1 MMKVRGYMNC
11 MVPAGDS
18 RGFSL
23 IELVITIVIFGLV
36 AYSFSLIQSHLNA
49 NSGKEILLTKSIVL
63 AEKKMEEAIAEGVSV
78 QSTGWNVEDELD
90 WRRTV
95 TVLRQSGSQPTLVE
109 VRVDVRKNDKIIY
122 SLFTH
127 IADRG

>member
-1 MMKVRGYMNC
+1 MKICNC
-11 MVPAGDS
+11 IGLTTPVKDN

-23 IELVITIVIFGLV
+23 IELVITIVIFGFV
-36 AYSFSLIQSHLNA
+36 AYSFSLIQSHINV
-49 NSGKEILLTKSIVL
+49 NSGREILLTKSMVL
-63 AEKKMEEAIAEGVSV
+63 TEKKMEESIAVGVSV
-78 QSTGWNVEDELD
+78 QSTGWNAVGELE

-109 VRVDVRKNDKIIY
+109 LRVDVRKNDKIIY

-127 IADRG
+127 IAD

>member
-1 MMKVRGYMNC
+1 MKICNYLNLTTPVR
-11 MVPAGDS
+11 DS

-23 IELVITIVIFGLV
+23 IELVITIVIFGFV

-78 QSTGWNVEDELD
+78 QSTDWNVEGGLE
-90 WRRTV
+90 WKRTIS
-95 TVLRQSGSQPTLVE
+95 VLRQSGSQPTLVE
-109 VRVDVRKNDKIIY
+109 VRVDVRKNEKIIY

-127 IADRG
+127 IAD

>member
-1 MMKVRGYMNC
+1 MKICNYLNLTTPVR
-11 MVPAGDS
+11 DS

-23 IELVITIVIFGLV
+23 IELVITIVIFGFV

-78 QSTGWNVEDELD
+78 QSTGWSVDGGLE
-90 WRRTV
+90 WRRTIS
-95 TVLRQSGSQPTLVE
+95 VLKQSGSQPTLVE
-109 VRVDVRKNDKIIY
+109 VRVDVRKNEKIIY

-127 IADRG
+127 IAD